1 MEGPLTRALCANLGE
16 PHRLQIATMT
26 TLAFWSEI
34 PSSLFLR
41 PFSAGTILSGKQS
54 KLLLHIISFTSV
66 LMCSHCSN
74 WDCCQFM
81 DPWSNRI
88 RRFPIGGLVF
98 CSNLRLTGKLTK
110 ITPLMTNN
118 QCRPYKEPIGL
129 SNTRRTCLAYCLS
142 FLLSKSIQAL
152 LITAAGSNEHNM
164 KIQCKRPGGMTHSV
178 GWKHGGW
185 QLREVYHHKLAKL
198 KLFGSHHSG
207 GGTVAGNSVR
217 EIENLIRR
225 WSKSLLYLELEV
237 CTRETLDAWPAES
250 AVQMSMWCRNQEMH
264 KKALYNWRMKAIKVC
279 HNSSTIQTW

>member
-16 PHRLQIATMT
+16 PHRLRVAAMT

-54 KLLLHIISFTSV
+54 KLLLHIIPFTSV

-110 ITPLMTNN
+110 ITPLMTDN
-118 QCRPYKEPIGL
+118 QCLIKNWLDGIEQYP
-129 SNTRRTCLAYCLS
+129 AYMPGILS
-142 FLLSKSIQAL
+142 FISSFQK
-152 LITAAGSNEHNM
+152 
-164 KIQCKRPGGMTHSV
+164 HSSPV
-178 GWKHGGW
+178 DNPW
-185 QLREVYHHKLAKL
+185 
-198 KLFGSHHSG
+198 
-207 GGTVAGNSVR
+207 
-217 EIENLIRR
+217 
-225 WSKSLLYLELEV
+225 
-237 CTRETLDAWPAES
+237 
-250 AVQMSMWCRNQEMH
+250 
-264 KKALYNWRMKAIKVC
+264 
-279 HNSSTIQTW
+279 